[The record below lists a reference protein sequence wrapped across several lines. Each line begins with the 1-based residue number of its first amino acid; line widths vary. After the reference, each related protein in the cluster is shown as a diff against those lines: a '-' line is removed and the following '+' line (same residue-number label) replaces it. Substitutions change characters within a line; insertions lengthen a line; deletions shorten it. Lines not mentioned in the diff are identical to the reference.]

1 MRGYAA
7 IAGIDTSF
15 DAQTAAQE
23 QYNARKYEQEQQA
36 EIAAAQELS
45 SSGGGSVFE
54 AVADAVGEA
63 SAALAKILPTE
74 PAPAENTPE
83 PQALPGPSETP
94 APGRWEEEQA
104 AAAMAEAQAIKD
116 ATAGG
121 GQDLGPTLLETI
133 GTALTP
139 SAGAEEAGAGAG
151 HVAEWGEA
159 WENMALEEATP
170 MDPAL
175 MQLSAREM
183 REVMADEYQATV
195 RLNAEAGTG
204 GGEIGGQMAQQAQ
217 QAADSQPVEVPV
229 EEPEVPEPDPVTVP
243 VEPEEPDMALFEQFI
258 KQMQPPPFMI
268 QFAIPSGQAD
278 GSKYTTEFNGALT
291 PGYQDVNTSDGGSA
305 GSSWA
310 SAFQGAL
317 DANPGKYTVNVTAS
331 GNTKLLEKAESATSQ
346 TFANGGRADRAS
358 IFGEAGAEWAIPEE
372 HSANTASL
380 LMRAAAA
387 SGFTWPELITAAA
400 NRTGGGGSGG
410 GDSLTYSPT
419 FIINTDKAEDIE
431 DILRR
436 DKENMRRWWRE
447 TKLMEYRMAY

>member
-1 MRGYAA
+1 M
-7 IAGIDTSF
+7 
-15 DAQTAAQE
+15 
-23 QYNARKYEQEQQA
+23 
-36 EIAAAQELS
+36 
-45 SSGGGSVFE
+45 
-54 AVADAVGEA
+54 
-63 SAALAKILPTE
+63 
-74 PAPAENTPE
+74 
-83 PQALPGPSETP
+83 
-94 APGRWEEEQA
+94 
-104 AAAMAEAQAIKD
+104 
-116 ATAGG
+116 
-121 GQDLGPTLLETI
+121 
-133 GTALTP
+133 
-139 SAGAEEAGAGAG
+139 
-151 HVAEWGEA
+151 
-159 WENMALEEATP
+159 
-170 MDPAL
+170 
-175 MQLSAREM
+175 
-183 REVMADEYQATV
+183 
-195 RLNAEAGTG
+195 
-204 GGEIGGQMAQQAQ
+204 
-217 QAADSQPVEVPV
+217 
-229 EEPEVPEPDPVTVP
+229 TVP
-243 VEPEEPDMALFEQFI
+243 VEPEEPDMSVFEQFFT
-258 KQMQPPPFMI
+258 QLQPPPFMVK
-268 QFAIPSGQAD
+268 FALPDGQAD
-278 GSKYTTEFNGALT
+278 GSKYTTDFNGALT

-317 DANPGKYTVNVTAS
+317 DANPGKFTVNVTAS